1 MAAEYAIEGYSKKKK
16 KDGRKKWLL
25 TPITEVIIKVESK
38 LTAMLLRVKLERLA
52 YMRRSFS

>member
-1 MAAEYAIEGYSKKKK
+1 MQSKGIPKK
-16 KDGRKKWLL
+16 KDERKKWLL
-25 TPITEVIIKVESK
+25 TPITKVIIKVESK